1 MERPKT
7 QAERDLERVAA
18 IQRQEQQL
26 SGSGER
32 PCSISAADIPDVIQR
47 SKPTI
52 TFVLF
57 GISIVVL
64 LFAAQCIASF
74 SKSSEKKSQK
84 PEVTETA
91 GGK

>member
-7 QAERDLERVAA
+7 QAERVAA

-32 PCSISAADIPDVIQR
+32 PSSMTAAEMPDEIGR
-47 SKPTI
+47 ARPTV
-52 TFVLF
+52 TFVLL
-57 GISIVVL
+57 GISIIVL

-74 SKSSEKKSQK
+74 SKSSQTKKVQK
-84 PEVTETA
+84 PDVSE
-91 GGK
+91 KN